1 MIIELF
7 GKRNDGGTS
16 FHSAV
21 AYIASLR
28 DQIDPDTGEVTAP
41 EELRA
46 IVNGRPVDPLRAWL
60 YARPISLAE
69 YDALTGVRDHHEFMA
84 ATHVAVDLGEVA
96 PIRP

>member
-28 DQIDPDTGEVTAP
+28 DQIDPETGEVIDRGMVTTFTNCHSLETAAIEMP
-41 EELRA
+41 LHVPTPSVKNAFVVPRRA
-46 IVNGRPVDPLRAWL
+46 RQTQNKK
-60 YARPISLAE
+60 E
-69 YDALTGVRDHHEFMA
+69 
-84 ATHVAVDLGEVA
+84 
-96 PIRP
+96 

>member
-28 DQIDPDTGEVTAP
+28 DQIDPDTGEVIDRGMVTTFTNCHSLETA
-41 EELRA
+41 
-46 IVNGRPVDPLRAWL
+46 
-60 YARPISLAE
+60 
-69 YDALTGVRDHHEFMA
+69 A
-84 ATHVAVDLGEVA
+84 ATSAGTRKMPA
-96 PIRP
+96 PIMIPTIIRATSAAESRRWGCGACKVSRRT